1 LRGLSI
7 IRRSLAA
14 EQVEVRIPRPTRF
27 SQDEE
32 RTMATKTIT
41 PDDEVAILNIEIP
54 DELLESIA
62 QSDEMCAFTLGSCTG
77 LSTCPA

>member
-1 LRGLSI
+1 
-7 IRRSLAA
+7 
-14 EQVEVRIPRPTRF
+14 
-27 SQDEE
+27 
-32 RTMATKTIT
+32 MATKTIA
-41 PDDEVAILNIEIP
+41 PDDEVAILNIEIL